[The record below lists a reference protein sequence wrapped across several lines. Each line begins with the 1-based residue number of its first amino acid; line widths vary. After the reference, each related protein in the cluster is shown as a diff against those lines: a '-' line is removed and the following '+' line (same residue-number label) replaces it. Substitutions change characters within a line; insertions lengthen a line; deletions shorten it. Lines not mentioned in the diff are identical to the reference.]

1 MPLIEMPDGA
11 VVDFPDDT
19 PQEKILELIQ
29 KSKESLQ
36 AGQDTLDTSKIEEVD
51 PEVLEAEEPKNEA
64 DTYEGFLTEVA
75 EGTVS
80 GVINIGSGIA
90 QLIAEGVDLVADTSY
105 AKTIH
110 EGVENWKENNGYWK
124 IDPEGLAG
132 GLAEGIV
139 QFGVPGLGAAAA
151 VSKISKFGKMAT
163 QFSRGKKVGGF
174 GKAAK
179 YNKYKKQTQLTTG
192 QKVALG
198 TQQMVAAGVADAV
211 VTTDGTQTIGDFFD
225 GGPTTTDKFNV
236 GASGSEDAA
245 RRLSNRLSMFV
256 EGGAL
261 AGALPPVLSGLASG
275 FIKATTAKIPLT
287 ETSAG
292 QLIAAPVNKIT
303 GAIAKQIDESQTK
316 VKSFDQ
322 EPSSFDTFVAKASTM
337 LTSAGYLPK
346 ALTVQTQGKGQVYVI
361 KQKKLS
367 DDGNIV
373 YHQKE
378 NSKNLD
384 AEGKPIKE
392 DVEFQNR
399 AEAEEYIRGEAF
411 TAARDSK
418 EWKVLEKK
426 KDKLDQ
432 DIDAARMFEL
442 SKDQDF
448 LVRQQENSFKDDFQ
462 IETKQID
469 LEGVESVFE
478 RIDIAKE
485 STLIN
490 PLVESFLK
498 EAEGKFKGLEKDID
512 KILKKREY
520 VEQTELTK
528 QKILNTMYEFFNGNE
543 EVTKNINLVT
553 PDFAKFA
560 EINIP
565 KELLKPMKEM
575 VKLKDNLAKSIIDSS
590 TVKNLPTIS
599 DIKNKIPASFKASP
613 DSQLSRAEQWLE
625 IQRQRGVLIRNDVV
639 DALEKSIMKD
649 DGTTS
654 GFLIRRYRILEDSKY
669 ELDDQVT
676 KDVTEMFTKGMDST
690 GGGNPVAI
698 SDEVMKNMKGHMI
711 KTFNE
716 RSVLAQERIAIAK
729 KQGATPDPSD
739 VKLVQDLD
747 YQGVGNPTKA
757 QVKRY
762 IDLVFGNRKS
772 QQKAAL
778 RGIGNT
784 YRAPLQKVPMSV
796 LNKRKIDLPT
806 LKAIYGEIKN
816 PREAYVSTIAQM
828 AQFKGVDNFYTQF
841 RKIVDADIAAKGT
854 IFENTEGQ
862 GVAQQFIKTPKGAQ
876 SYILGKSSLVKN
888 QIDEVALGET
898 PYGAMHGIAM
908 PSVMWKSMSHIV
920 MGDMNDTAR
929 LARSVYGGF
938 LKLKGYSQ
946 YAKTILSPIT
956 QVRNV
961 VSASMF
967 ALAQGNVGRGA
978 NVSES
983 FGKVKND
990 ILQRYKGNE
999 LEYLVDLQRRGIIG
1013 SQAELREL
1021 QSNIR
1026 KGVGYEEEGVDM
1038 RSLRT
1043 EKELA
1048 DTRTPVGDP
1057 TEASRYGS
1065 RADPTLLKRI
1075 KAENITN
1082 KFTGS
1087 VDRGIK
1093 KGATFFEN
1101 MYKGGDDVW
1110 KIYNYEFELNKLR
1123 TARAKH
1129 LAKAKGDPLEAK
1141 RLAKEFDE
1149 VELQG
1154 QKIED
1159 LAGDKVRNLV
1169 PNYDLTSEVIQN
1181 LRKLPIGNFISF
1193 PAEIIRTG
1201 FNTLDVAMK
1210 ELSSSI
1216 PEIREIGMRRLMGS
1230 LGTFIALPIA
1240 VREMAMNLTD
1250 TDEETMQAI
1259 QNMSA
1264 PFQRASILLPVGNDK
1279 NGHKEVIDFSH
1290 FSPYDT
1296 LVRPFTALV
1305 RSLDNSGKLDKGSV
1319 ESIREAGFEAISTF
1333 FEPFTSESIITAR
1346 LNDILPKTVYGRGG
1360 ETISG
1365 AKVYKTGD
1373 GGDSFG
1379 DQLSKSFVHVLEG
1392 LTPGASP
1399 FRVPA
1404 GSNFNDIELGRFA
1417 RGVLGEGPEPSSGR
1431 EYSAPGELLRAVTGI
1446 NTQSYDTK
1454 KLSGFKANE
1463 FKANRSTAATLFNRE
1478 INKSVTT
1485 PEALIDAYQRA
1496 NEARLKTFRTFRRN
1510 YLDLLKLGASRT
1522 DIIKEFKRNNIGNR
1536 ELGSILNNR
1545 YIPFFPSQ
1553 KAFIDARRNNH
1564 QFPINEIRELF
1575 QQSLNI
1581 SLDPVEEIQE
1591 KSNVQTQ
1598 EPVQTSE
1605 PVVTNTPTTPVVK
1618 TSQVSPVAR
1627 DINTRLA
1634 TLLNPNDRIIAE
1646 RQRNIG

>member
-1 MPLIEMPDGA
+1 MPTYSIEGNDGKTYSIEGPEGA
-11 VVDFPDDT
+11 TEEQVISAIEAEMSARSSEQT
-19 PQEKILELIQ
+19 
-29 KSKESLQ
+29 
-36 AGQDTLDTSKIEEVD
+36 EEVD
-51 PEVLEAEEPKNEA
+51 PEVLNAEEPKNEA

-75 EGTVS
+75 EGAVS
-80 GVINIGSGIA
+80 GVVNMFSGTA
-90 QLIAEGVDLVADTSY
+90 QLIAEGVDLAADTSY

-132 GLAEGIV
+132 GLTEGIV

-261 AGALPPVLSGLASG
+261 AGALPPALSGLASG

-292 QLIAAPVNKIT
+292 QLIAAPINKIT

-322 EPSSFDTFVAKASTM
+322 DPSSFDKFVSTASTM
-337 LTSAGYLPK
+337 LTSAGYLPR
-346 ALTVQTQGKGQVYVI
+346 ALTVQTQGKGQVYVL

-367 DDGNIV
+367 DEGAIV
-373 YHQKE
+373 YHQE
-378 NSKNLD
+378 ANSKNLD

-392 DVEFQNR
+392 DVEFQSR
-399 AEAEEYIRGEAF
+399 AEAEKYIRGEAF

-418 EWKVLEKK
+418 EWKILQKK
-426 KDKLDQ
+426 KDKLDA

-442 SKDQDF
+442 NKDQDF

-462 IETKQID
+462 IEPKQID
-469 LEGVESVFE
+469 LEGVASVFE

-553 PDFAKFA
+553 PDFAKFK
-560 EINIP
+560 EIGLP

-575 VKLKDNLAKSIIDSS
+575 VKLKDSLAKSIIDSS
-590 TVKNLPTIS
+590 TVKNLPTIG
-599 DIKNKIPASFKASP
+599 DVKNNIPASFKASP
-613 DSQLSRAEQWLE
+613 DSQLSKAEQWLE

-690 GGGNPVAI
+690 GGGKPVAI
-698 SDEVMKNMKGHMI
+698 SDEVMTNMKGHMTI
-711 KTFNE
+711 
-716 RSVLAQERIAIAK
+716 AQ

-757 QVKRY
+757 QVKQY

-841 RKIVDADIAAKGT
+841 RKVIDADIAAKGKGS

-961 VSASMF
+961 VSASLF

-983 FGKVKND
+983 FGKVYGD
-990 ILQRYKGNE
+990 IMQRYKGND

-1026 KGVGYEEEGVDM
+1026 KGIGYEEEGVDM

-1087 VDRGIK
+1087 IDRGIK
-1093 KGATFFEN
+1093 KGATLVEN

-1201 FNTLDVAMK
+1201 FNTLDIAMK

-1296 LVRPFTALV
+1296 LVRPFTALA

-1399 FRVPA
+1399 FRVPT

-1454 KLSGFKANE
+1454 KLSGFKSNE

-1485 PEALIDAYQRA
+1485 PEALIDAYKRA
-1496 NEARLKTFRTFRRN
+1496 NEARLRTFRTFRRN

-1522 DIIKEFKRNNIGNR
+1522 DIVKEFKRNNIGNQ

-1545 YIPFFPSQ
+1545 YIPFFPSR

-1564 QFPINEIRELF
+1564 QLPINEIRELY
-1575 QQSLNI
+1575 QQSLRI

-1591 KSNVQTQ
+1591 ESNVQTQ
-1598 EPVQTSE
+1598 EPVQTAE
-1605 PVVTNTPTTPVVK
+1605 PVVTNTPTTPVAQ
-1618 TSQVSPVAR
+1618 TSQVSSVAR